1 MNRATLIKLI
11 HVARRE
17 LQLDEETYRAALM
30 KVCADK
36 TSCREMTVP
45 ELVRVLHAFQQKG
58 FTVRS
63 KPVLRG
69 VKPASPVAKI
79 LAIWQTMHRQGFVQ
93 SGDEAALNAWI
104 TRTTARENG
113 GLGVAQLAWLN
124 QDNALAV
131 KVLESLKRWHRR
143 CMLATL
149 PPGTPTESYPRVC
162 QRYEAETRV
171 SS

>member
-58 FTVRS
+58 FKVCS

-69 VKPASPVAKI
+69 VKPASLVAKI

-124 QDNALAV
+124 QDSALAV